1 MKKVK
6 TSLNRILDLLEEL
19 NLELDGSA
27 LIDEIEN
34 SVVELAKKYGIK
46 I

>member
-6 TSLNRILDLLEEL
+6 KELNKILDLLEEIQ
-19 NLELDGSA
+19 LELDGSV

-34 SVVELAKKYGIK
+34 SVVTLAKKYGIK
-46 I
+46 L